1 MAHSNGNKR
10 KSDWEATVM
19 STPKKLK
26 SSDLWSSLFRPT
38 SLVDEQTPE
47 GTKLPS
53 VSQGFGVELPPTN
66 KVLNAPIANMH
77 GYQYQ
82 DVAEIHNSYEANK
95 GRAAIYTTS
104 TEIDKSNQHEV
115 TVNESE
121 SARRV
126 PTSGSS
132 IYPAESKSEEST
144 AVNTNGQEGMIQE
157 SDDAVL
163 DLIKLCHG
171 LRDGDAA
178 AVLVAQINIGR
189 KYHSVLEENEKL
201 RGKLADRE
209 AHHRRVAGRVLE
221 LERLLSA
228 QDAQLK
234 EANTRLIAQKAL
246 EYMKLNCLVKRTNHE
261 SRSILDNFRLGT

>member
-1 MAHSNGNKR
+1 MAHLSGTKR

-26 SSDLWSSLFRPT
+26 SSDPRPSLFRTT

-47 GTKLPS
+47 STKLPS
-53 VSQGFGVELPPTN
+53 VSQGVGVQLPTTN

-77 GYQYQ
+77 GYQYR

-95 GRAAIYTTS
+95 GRAAIHTTS

-115 TVNESE
+115 TAND

-126 PTSGSS
+126 PALGSY
-132 IYPAESKSEEST
+132 IYPAESKSETST
-144 AVNTNGQEGMIQE
+144 AVNTNGHEGMIQK

-171 LRDGDAA
+171 LRDGNAA

-246 EYMKLNCLVKRTNHE
+246 EYMKLNCLVKRTNYE